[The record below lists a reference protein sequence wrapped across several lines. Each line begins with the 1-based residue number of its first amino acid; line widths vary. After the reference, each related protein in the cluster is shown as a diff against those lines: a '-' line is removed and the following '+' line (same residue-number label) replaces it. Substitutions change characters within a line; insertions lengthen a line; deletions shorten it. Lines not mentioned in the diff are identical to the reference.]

1 MTCSYVRSLLD
12 DLVDQE
18 LATEIETSLNQHLQG
33 CPQCQAEYEALVS
46 LKQMLSGLACPEPPA
61 GYWDE
66 VNDIILAR
74 TVEAEAVTDVRESAD
89 RRQREL
95 SSFYRSLVAVAASLA
110 IFVTSLWLGSSEQPG
125 FGSQAPQWS
134 LTETEQ
140 NSVAAATTK
149 HISTDEQDL
158 IAGGMLLVG
167 TPGMFTSPADMAAVL
182 GFDRTR

>member
-1 MTCSYVRSLLD
+1 MTCSYIRSLLD

-18 LATEIETSLNQHLQG
+18 LPTEIETSLNQHLQG
-33 CPQCQAEYEALVS
+33 CPDCQAEYDSLVS

-74 TVEAEAVTDVRESAD
+74 TVEAEAIIDVRKLAD
-89 RRQREL
+89 QRRREL
-95 SSFYRSLVAVAASLA
+95 SSFYRSLVAVAASLL

-125 FGSQAPQWS
+125 LDGQTPPWS
-134 LTETEQ
+134 STGTKI
-140 NSVAAATTK
+140 NSVATATK
-149 HISTDEQDL
+149 HISADEQDL